1 MSLFAA
7 IFGIGLG
14 GEYLIIPLMAAE
26 LFGVGVLG
34 RVMGIIV
41 TADGVAEAVSPMLVG
56 YLRDV
61 TGSYRAGFTWLIVV
75 ALVGAAAIA
84 MLPRRSRIGTDR
96 VRQATPRDFGAPAS
110 A

>member
-1 MSLFAA
+1 MGLFAA

-41 TADGVAEAVSPMLVG
+41 TADGVAEAVSPMFVG

-61 TGSYRAGFTWLIVV
+61 TGSYGAGFTWLVGV

-84 MLPRRSRIGTDR
+84 MLPRGRP
-96 VRQATPRDFGAPAS
+96 QPGA
-110 A
+110 

>member
-1 MSLFAA
+1 
-7 IFGIGLG
+7 
-14 GEYLIIPLMAAE
+14 MAAE

-41 TADGVAEAVSPMLVG
+41 TADGVAEAVSPMFVG

-61 TGSYRAGFTWLIVV
+61 TGSYDAGFIWLVGA

-84 MLPRRSRIGTDR
+84 MLPRRIADSPDLT
-96 VRQATPRDFGAPAS
+96 AS
-110 A
+110 PEAAASPPELQRRRKTRGSK

>member
-1 MSLFAA
+1 
-7 IFGIGLG
+7 
-14 GEYLIIPLMAAE
+14 
-26 LFGVGVLG
+26 
-34 RVMGIIV
+34 VMGIIV

-84 MLPRRSRIGTDR
+84 LLPRRIADPPGLT
-96 VRQATPRDFGAPAS
+96 AS
-110 A
+110 AKATASPPELQRRRKTRGSI